1 MSEERY
7 TTQVFQ
13 LRSEIM
19 GRLRAAQWPAHE
31 NLPAPTIGNPF
42 HGSPDGSLP
51 FEFLYIERVSSGSTV
66 DKFGPVGRQEDIR
79 ATIVIRSEVPGLDE
93 DQAVER
99 AGLLS
104 AVVER
109 IVFDYQLKVPAAFNL
124 DGEWSSAEVTGVEL
138 TPYPGQQ
145 GYGAVVE
152 LEFSVSADI

>member
-7 TTQVFQ
+7 TSQVFR
-13 LRSEIM
+13 LRAEMMS
-19 GRLRAAQWPAHE
+19 RLRAAPWPLLE

-42 HGSPDGSLP
+42 QGSRDGSLP

-66 DKFGPVGRQEDIR
+66 DKFGPAGRQEDITS
-79 ATIVIRSEVPGLDE
+79 TIVIRTEVPGLGE

-104 AVVER
+104 AVVEQ

-124 DGEWSSAEVTGVEL
+124 DGEWLSAEVTGVEL
-138 TPYPGQQ
+138 TPYPATE

-152 LEFSVSADI
+152 IEFSVSADI